1 MMINDDDYKY
11 IFYVTTCSMF
21 KQKKSLFV
29 VIYRYIVNF
38 SECVCTC
45 VPYIIKSISTINNLN
60 KHQNDRSTLLLL

>member
-1 MMINDDDYKY
+1 
-11 IFYVTTCSMF
+11 MF
-21 KQKKSLFV
+21 FNVQAKKSLFV

>member
-1 MMINDDDYKY
+1 
-11 IFYVTTCSMF
+11 MF

>member
-1 MMINDDDYKY
+1 MMMIIN
-11 IFYVTTCSMF
+11 IFFNNMF
-21 KQKKSLFV
+21 FNVQAKKPLFV